1 MARTDAQKRA
11 RAKYEAKA
19 RRYVV
24 TVYPSEADIKAR
36 LDERTIA
43 EGYSTYIKRLICE
56 DIART
61 EAKSE
66 E

>member
-24 TVYPSEADIKAR
+24 TVYPSEADIRAR
-36 LDERTIA
+36 LDEQAIT
-43 EGYSTYIKRLICE
+43 EGYGTYIKRLICE
-56 DIART
+56 DIARIK
-61 EAKSE
+61 AKSE